1 MTATAVQVK
10 KESDRPT
17 NDEGKAFPSS
27 LPNAFWSVD
36 MRPLKGKFSSIR

>member
-10 KESDRPT
+10 KESNRPT

-27 LPNAFWSVD
+27 LPNAFWSDD
-36 MRPLKGKFSSIR
+36 MRSLKGKFSNIR